1 MKFAKWSFRLAGIW
15 GLMILAPFY
24 FLEDQIGMQTP
35 PAITHAEYF
44 YGFIGVGLA
53 FQIVFLII
61 ATDPVKY
68 RLFMLPSML
77 EKLSFFAAL
86 MVLHAQQR
94 LPESTY
100 YAGFADFFWL
110 VLFAVSFYKTPAKKA

>member
-1 MKFAKWSFRLAGIW
+1 MKFAKWVFRLAGIW
-15 GLMILAPFY
+15 GILILTPFY
-24 FLEDQIGMQTP
+24 FLENQIGVQTP

-44 YGFIGVGLA
+44 YGFIGVGLT

-61 ATDPVKY
+61 ATDPAKY
-68 RLFMLPSML
+68 RLMMLPSMV
-77 EKLSFFAAL
+77 EKFSFFAAL

-100 YAGFADFFWL
+100 YASFADLFWL
-110 VLFAVSFYKTPAKKA
+110 VLFIFSYLKTKPSK